1 MLDGLDDRDWHGL
14 SHAYGPADDVPDTL
28 RALAEGKTSA
38 EDAAGVFWGNIW
50 HQGTVYEAT
59 AYAVPF
65 LLQLLQEER
74 IVDRE
79 WLLLLLNS
87 LASGSSYLDV
97 HGAMPGQTDREF
109 QAARQQE
116 IAWVRAAHQ
125 ATAAGIP
132 VYLALL
138 QSRRPQIRTAASY
151 TLSIFPERAE
161 EILPRLRRSLPG
173 EPRRDVQASLLLCLG
188 ALGDREADTGRVLEE
203 ATRRR
208 RDDPRRLA
216 AALGLLWRDKAEAAP
231 LAVRAVQDVLADPEM
246 FPEAYVFS
254 AWDIDAD
261 PGQTLYEALL
271 LLGQEKAVSALLDVL
286 GRAEEPA
293 DILIDT
299 LVEAGFQDREGVA
312 VAPAALTA
320 AQRRILVALLETKLA
335 WDNKGNWRLGFVPG
349 QYGLPE
355 HKEDVERLLK
365 AKDA

>member
-1 MLDGLDDRDWHGL
+1 MLDGLDNIDWHGL
-14 SHAYGPADDVPDTL
+14 FHAYGPADDVPETL

-38 EDAAGVFWGNIW
+38 EDATSVFWGNIW

-97 HGAMPGQTDREF
+97 HGAMPGQTDRAF
-109 QAARQQE
+109 QVARRQE
-116 IAWVRAAHQ
+116 LVWVQAAHQ
-125 ATAAGIP
+125 AAAGGIP
-132 VYLALL
+132 VYLTLL

-151 TLSIFPERAE
+151 ALSVFPERAE
-161 EILPRLRRSLPG
+161 DILPRLRRSLAG
-173 EPRRDVQASLLLCLG
+173 EPRPDVQAGLLLCLG
-188 ALGDREADTGRVLEE
+188 ALGDREADTGREMEKALSV
-203 ATRRR
+203 R

-216 AALGLLWRDKAEAAP
+216 AALGLLWRDKVEAAP
-231 LAVRAVQDVLADPEM
+231 SAVRVVQDVLAVSDT

-254 AWDIDAD
+254 VWDIDAD

-271 LLGQEKAVSALLDVL
+271 LLGPEKAVPALLDVL
-286 GRAEEPA
+286 DKAEEPA

-299 LVEAGFQDREGVA
+299 LIEEGFQDRAGVA
-312 VAPAALTA
+312 VAPATLTQT
-320 AQRRILVALLETKLA
+320 QRRILAALLEAGSA
-335 WDNKGNWRLGFVPG
+335 WEKGKWRAGFSPER
-349 QYGLPE
+349 YGLPGN
-355 HKEDVERLLK
+355 KEDVERLLK